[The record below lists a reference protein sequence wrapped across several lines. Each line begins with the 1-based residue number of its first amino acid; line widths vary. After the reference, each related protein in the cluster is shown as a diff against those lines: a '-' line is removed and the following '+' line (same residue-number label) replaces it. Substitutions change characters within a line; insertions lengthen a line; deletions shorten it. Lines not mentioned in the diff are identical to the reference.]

1 MRLEHL
7 KPFFG
12 ALVTIQLKVDW
23 WAMSFQGTVAAKK
36 PEDPSGH
43 ICQVAVHRVAD
54 ESGQERTVPV
64 GPVAVIGPVML
75 NEEDGVL
82 VITQAGPDGSTL
94 KTGCDPEDV
103 AFVNLCVAPPP
114 EPKKIVLP

>member
-1 MRLEHL
+1 MKLEHL

-12 ALVTIQLKVDW
+12 ALVTIQLKVEW
-23 WAMSFQGTVAAKK
+23 WGMAFQGTVVAKR
-36 PEDPSGH
+36 PGDPAGH
-43 ICQVAVHRVAD
+43 ICQVAMRQAMN
-54 ESGQERTVPV
+54 ETGQVGAAPV
-64 GPVAVIGPVML
+64 GPIGVIGPVML

-82 VITQAGPDGSTL
+82 VITQSGMDGSTL
-94 KTGCDPEDV
+94 KTGCDPDDI